1 MYGLDGLLF
10 LTKRANA
17 GEGKD
22 LGKNVMFGW
31 ECVELEVL
39 RSSSMSPRLSGKV
52 AKTRE
57 VLGVREIDMG
67 INRMSEVAYVRV

>member
-1 MYGLDGLLF
+1 MYGLDGSLF

-31 ECVELEVL
+31 GCVELEVL
-39 RSSSMSPRLSGKV
+39 RSSSMSPRLSGK
-52 AKTRE
+52 
-57 VLGVREIDMG
+57 G
-67 INRMSEVAYVRV
+67 